1 MPNKRREDTPQSF
14 ILEQIKD
21 RPVDRKKLV
30 QKTLGTLALAFFFG
44 LVASLA
50 FWIVG
55 PLASRLMS
63 QSREP
68 ELVYLEEGEAVEN
81 LPQTTEPVLGESL
94 APEEA
99 LWPEK
104 LDLAHQRQLYGALS
118 AFVEERKA
126 SLVEIY
132 HPEAHSSGL
141 HLGEEKPAG
150 HSGIVLANNGLEL
163 LLLADTSLLE
173 ESGLYIAR
181 FSTGEEAP
189 ATRKKTDNQTQ
200 LSVLAVNLE
209 DLDSQSLVDRIV
221 PVEWA
226 NSHIPVL
233 PGTPVVALGS
243 PLGMVGSLGYG
254 VVSYREDLAMADT
267 ALSYLIMDIHVGLPP
282 TGALFNLQG
291 QLLGILTHGKKTG
304 DLRQFLGAYGIAEI
318 KKRVEALANGKNLP
332 YLGIRGESV
341 SKQANRMQGVPEGVF
356 VSHVDMESPAMLV
369 GIQKGDVLVA
379 ADGKPFASWEEYV
392 AWLLE
397 QNPGQEVELTVQR
410 QVQGVYRGLSLS
422 VEIGTNSY

>member
-1 MPNKRREDTPQSF
+1 M
-14 ILEQIKD
+14 
-21 RPVDRKKLV
+21 
-30 QKTLGTLALAFFFG
+30 
-44 LVASLA
+44 
-50 FWIVG
+50 
-55 PLASRLMS
+55 
-63 QSREP
+63 
-68 ELVYLEEGEAVEN
+68 
-81 LPQTTEPVLGESL
+81 
-94 APEEA
+94 
-99 LWPEK
+99 
-104 LDLAHQRQLYGALS
+104 
-118 AFVEERKA
+118 
-126 SLVEIY
+126 
-132 HPEAHSSGL
+132 
-141 HLGEEKPAG
+141 
-150 HSGIVLANNGLEL
+150 
-163 LLLADTSLLE
+163 
-173 ESGLYIAR
+173 
-181 FSTGEEAP
+181 
-189 ATRKKTDNQTQ
+189 
-200 LSVLAVNLE
+200 
-209 DLDSQSLVDRIV
+209 
-221 PVEWA
+221 
-226 NSHIPVL
+226 
-233 PGTPVVALGS
+233 ALGS

>member
-189 ATRKKTDNQTQ
+189 ATRKKNRQSDTIICVGCEFGGFGQPVPGGQDSAGGMGQQPYTCAAGYAGGGTGQ
-200 LSVLAVNLE
+200 PSGHGGFAGIWSGVL
-209 DLDSQSLVDRIV
+209 
-221 PVEWA
+221 
-226 NSHIPVL
+226 
-233 PGTPVVALGS
+233 
-243 PLGMVGSLGYG
+243 
-254 VVSYREDLAMADT
+254 
-267 ALSYLIMDIHVGLPP
+267 
-282 TGALFNLQG
+282 
-291 QLLGILTHGKKTG
+291 
-304 DLRQFLGAYGIAEI
+304 
-318 KKRVEALANGKNLP
+318 
-332 YLGIRGESV
+332 
-341 SKQANRMQGVPEGVF
+341 
-356 VSHVDMESPAMLV
+356 
-369 GIQKGDVLVA
+369 
-379 ADGKPFASWEEYV
+379 
-392 AWLLE
+392 
-397 QNPGQEVELTVQR
+397 
-410 QVQGVYRGLSLS
+410 
-422 VEIGTNSY
+422 